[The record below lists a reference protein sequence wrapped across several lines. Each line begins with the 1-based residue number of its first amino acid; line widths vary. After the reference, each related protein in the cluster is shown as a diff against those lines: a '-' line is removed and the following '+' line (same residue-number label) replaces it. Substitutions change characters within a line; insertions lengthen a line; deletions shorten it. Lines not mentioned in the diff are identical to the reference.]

1 MTTTAIRTQPTT
13 GITHVVTLQTIGSR
27 RFRQATVWDCAS
39 DDEAREFVQANYA
52 RPREEVTII
61 YCPNRTRSGRSLSAQ
76 LSYVPSSVSGNCNV
90 SMFPNV
96 SVSSSVSCVGLFT
109 PGKTVRSN

>member
-13 GITHVVTLQTIGSR
+13 GITHVVTFQTIGSR

-61 YCPNRTRSGRSLSAQ
+61 YCPNRTRSVRSLSAQ
-76 LSYVPSSVSGNCNV
+76 LSSVPSSVSGNCNV
-90 SMFPNV
+90 SMFPNL
-96 SVSSSVSCVGLFT
+96 SVSSSVS
-109 PGKTVRSN
+109 